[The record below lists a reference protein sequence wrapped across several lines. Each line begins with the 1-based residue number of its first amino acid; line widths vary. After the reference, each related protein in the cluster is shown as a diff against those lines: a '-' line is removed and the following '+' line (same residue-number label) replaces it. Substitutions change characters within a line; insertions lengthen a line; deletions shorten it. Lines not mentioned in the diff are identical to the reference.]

1 MLLDTIVTG
10 NIITMDSA
18 RPRAKRMGIWNGQ
31 IVGFDDDLV
40 GLSARDQEAFTD
52 GSIIPG
58 FIDGHTHL
66 ATTGMKLQGLDV
78 SSERSVEA
86 VLRCIAEAVTGI
98 EPGEWVEVWGY
109 DQRNIGRHL
118 TPAEI
123 DEAATQTPVVIR
135 HVSSH
140 ACVLNTKAIDLL
152 PGADLRAKVTEDG
165 GLVFEKMQDL
175 VRDLVEP
182 YRLSKIEKAVEAAA
196 RLSLSEGVTTSIDAG
211 VGTGLTSHSE
221 IDVRGYFNLQQRDAL
236 GIRVQLMPC
245 MDYLHPLKTHADDYA
260 TAALDLGLQQGFGG
274 DQLWFGPAKMWFDG
288 GMMARSSAFNE
299 PYEGT
304 DFKGE
309 LAEDKDVLQNRLI
322 EAHLS
327 GWDVA
332 AHAIGD
338 YAIDCAIEAFEE
350 AQRLAPDKSRRHR
363 IEHGA
368 LIREDHIPRL
378 AKLSMSIGTQP
389 CFVTFSGDDF
399 RDIMGPARSQM
410 LYRGRSL
417 INAGV
422 RLIGSTDRPL
432 PGAPLVAMKA
442 LMDRK
447 SATGQVVGEGENV
460 TVVEALS
467 AFTVNGAWAARR
479 EDRIGTLAAGKYAD
493 WTVLSEDLLEAVPET
508 VGDAEV
514 LATYVNGV
522 RRY

>member
-18 RPRAKRMGIWNGQ
+18 RPRAQRMGIWNGR
-31 IVGFDDDLV
+31 IVGFDEELE
-40 GLSARDQEAFTD
+40 GLSARDHEAFAG

-58 FIDGHTHL
+58 IIDGHTHL

-78 SSERSVEA
+78 SPDRSIET
-86 VLRCIAEAVTGI
+86 VLRRISEAATGI
-98 EPGEWVEVWGY
+98 EPGDWLEIWGY
-109 DQRNIGRHL
+109 DQRNIGRHV

-123 DEAATQTPVVIR
+123 DEAAPLSPVVIR

-140 ACVLNTKAIDLL
+140 ACVLNTRAIALL
-152 PGADLRAKVTEDG
+152 PGADVRAKVAGDG

-182 YRLSKIEKAVEAAA
+182 YRLSKIENAIEAAA
-196 RLSLSEGVTTSIDAG
+196 KLSLSEGVTTSIDAG

-221 IDVRGYFNLQQRDAL
+221 IDVRGYFNLQKRDAL

-245 MDYLHPLKTHADDYA
+245 MDYLHPLKTHADDHA

-288 GMMARSSAFNE
+288 GMMARSAAFNE

-309 LAEDKDVLQNRLI
+309 LAEDKVVLQSRLI

-350 AQRLAPDKSRRHR
+350 AQRLAPDASRRHR
-363 IEHGA
+363 MEHGA

-389 CFVTFSGDDF
+389 CFVTYSGDDF
-399 RDIMGPARSQM
+399 MGIMGPIRSQM

-417 INAGV
+417 IDAGV

-432 PGAPLVAMKA
+432 PGTPLVAMKA

-460 TVVEALS
+460 TAVEALS

-493 WTVLSEDLLEAVPET
+493 WTVLSEDLLNAAPQA

-522 RRY
+522 RRF